1 MVPNKEQLQKEID
14 GMMRSRKIFF
24 ILSMSFFGASL
35 GLMIASIVVG
45 SRDINSQLFEYLT
58 YFAGVSLMVG
68 VTMLI
73 LRSVLFSY
81 RINVRRA
88 IIDGIITIDD
98 KGQYVPTVDV
108 KPVEEETSKPMTRE
122 EELVK
127 QYEDLQ
133 KQGFITEE
141 ELEKKRKEIL
151 KK

>member
-24 ILSMSFFGASL
+24 ILAMSFFGVSL

-45 SRDINSQLFEYLT
+45 SRDINSELFEYLT
-58 YFAGVSLMVG
+58 YFSGVSLMVA

-88 IIDGIITIDD
+88 IINGIITVDD

-108 KPVEEETSKPMTRE
+108 KPVEEEAPKVMTRE

-127 QYEDLQ
+127 QYEELQ

-141 ELEKKRKEIL
+141 ELEAKKKEIL

>member
-1 MVPNKEQLQKEID
+1 MVPNKEQLQREID

-24 ILSMSFFGASL
+24 ILSMSFFGVSL
-35 GLMIASIVVG
+35 ALMIASIVVG
-45 SRDINSQLFEYLT
+45 SRDINSELFEYLT
-58 YFAGVSLMVG
+58 YFSGVSLMVA

-88 IIDGIITIDD
+88 IINGIITVDD

-108 KPVEEETSKPMTRE
+108 KPVEEETPKEMTRE

>member
-24 ILSMSFFGASL
+24 ILAMSFFGVSL

-45 SRDINSQLFEYLT
+45 SRDINSELFEYLT
-58 YFAGVSLMVG
+58 YFSGVSLMVG

-108 KPVEEETSKPMTRE
+108 KPVEEAPKEMTRE
-122 EELVK
+122 EELVR

>member
-1 MVPNKEQLQKEID
+1 MV
-14 GMMRSRKIFF
+14 
-24 ILSMSFFGASL
+24 A
-35 GLMIASIVVG
+35 
-45 SRDINSQLFEYLT
+45 
-58 YFAGVSLMVG
+58 

-88 IIDGIITIDD
+88 IINGIITVDD

-108 KPVEEETSKPMTRE
+108 KPVEEETPKEMTRE

>member
-24 ILSMSFFGASL
+24 ILSMSFFGVSL
-35 GLMIASIVVG
+35 ALMIASIVIG
-45 SRDINSQLFEYLT
+45 SKDINSELFEYLT
-58 YFAGVSLMVG
+58 YFSGVSLMVA

-108 KPVEEETSKPMTRE
+108 KPVEEAPKEMTRE
-122 EELVK
+122 EELVR
-127 QYEDLQ
+127 QYEELQ